1 MLSGIDWI
9 ADHPDAAVIVYKVDD
24 MNWTPKDLAHEE
36 NQAMRCQPIFS
47 VTVAFFLCLAGP
59 TWAAK
64 PTPEEMLQ
72 ARRWV
77 DEHFRQAQQ
86 LVESQPT
93 APAMPGLVVREDCG
107 PMQQNVRDG
116 WPLNLADMPLVQPA
130 VRRRTAA
137 APPFSFVYGDKP
149 SDELLGAW
157 KFREDAQPLGPGK
170 TLRTQTY
177 TDPQTGLEVRCVI
190 VQYDDYPTVEWTLHF
205 KNTGTADTPIL
216 EDLRALD
223 TTFPLSGDGEFLLHH
238 FVGSPCTANDYQ
250 PLETTL
256 APGAAK
262 RIATQGG
269 RPTNSDLPYFNL
281 ETGGGGVIAVVS
293 WAGQWAVDFLRDAG
307 GNLRVCGGQERT
319 HFRLRPGE
327 EVRSPMA
334 VLQFYHGDW
343 IRAQNVWRSWMI
355 AHNLPRPGG
364 KPLAPMISACNGNH
378 YPGIIT
384 NAAEELHF
392 LQRYL
397 EEGIRPDYWWQDA
410 GWYPC
415 DPVGWPKTGTWE
427 VEQQRWPN
435 GIRAVSDWCRKQGI
449 KTIVWFEPERVHAGT
464 WIAEQHPEWVHGG
477 KDGGLLKLGD
487 PPCRQWLTDHID
499 QLLTQ
504 EGIDLYRQDFNIDPL
519 GYWRGA
525 DAEDRQG
532 ITEIR
537 HVEGYFAYW
546 DELLR
551 RRPGMLIDSCA
562 SGGRRNDLETL
573 RRAVPLLRS
582 DYTFE
587 PVGEQNHTYGISF
600 WMPFNGTG
608 FITVDKYL
616 IRSQMALEFT
626 IGVDTRRKDLDY
638 KLLRTLTEQWRQVAP
653 CYFGDYYP
661 LTAYSLEQTAWIAWQ
676 FDLPEKGEGVVQ
688 AFRRA
693 ASPHEAARFKLRGL
707 GPSAEYVLTNL
718 DSGQSQTL
726 AGRELLDPGLAVPIA
741 DQPGSAVIVYK
752 KR

>member
-1 MLSGIDWI
+1 MKTEQRRFAL
-9 ADHPDAAVIVYKVDD
+9 AVA
-24 MNWTPKDLAHEE
+24 LAVSW
-36 NQAMRCQPIFS
+36 AG
-47 VTVAFFLCLAGP
+47 LA
-59 TWAAK
+59 WAAK

-77 DEHFRQAQQ
+77 DEHFRQAQK
-86 LVESQPT
+86 LVESPPT
-93 APAMPGLVVREDCG
+93 APAKPGLVVRENYG
-107 PMQQNVRDG
+107 PVQQNARDG
-116 WPLNLADMPLVQPA
+116 RPLKIADKEFARGLYCHAVSEIVVRLPGPGKSFTATVGIDTNGNYSGGSAEFMVHAGGKRVFCSPVMHRGEPGVPVAVDLGGAVEFTIAVGAAGDNINSDQASWAEAQVVLADGRELWLGDMPLVQPA

-170 TLRTQTY
+170 TKRTQTY

-190 VQYDDYPTVEWTLHF
+190 VQYDDYPTVEWTLYF
-205 KNTGTADTPIL
+205 KNTGAADTPIL

-223 TTFPLSGDGEFLLHH
+223 TTFPRSGNGEFLLHH
-238 FVGSPCTANDYQ
+238 FVGSPCAANDYQ

-307 GNLRVCGGQERT
+307 QNLRVCGGQERT
-319 HFRLRPGE
+319 HFRLQPGE

-427 VEQQRWPN
+427 VEKKRWPN
-435 GIRAVSDWCRKQGI
+435 GIRAVSDWCRQQGI

-477 KDGGLLKLGD
+477 KGGGLLKLGD
-487 PPCRQWLTDHID
+487 PQCRQWLTDHID

-519 GYWRGA
+519 SYWRGA

-562 SGGRRNDLETL
+562 SAAGATTWRRCAEPCRCCAATTSSN
-573 RRAVPLLRS
+573 RS
-582 DYTFE
+582 ASRT
-587 PVGEQNHTYGISF
+587 
-600 WMPFNGTG
+600 
-608 FITVDKYL
+608 
-616 IRSQMALEFT
+616 IRMASRS
-626 IGVDTRRKDLDY
+626 G
-638 KLLRTLTEQWRQVAP
+638 
-653 CYFGDYYP
+653 CH
-661 LTAYSLEQTAWIAWQ
+661 SM
-676 FDLPEKGEGVVQ
+676 
-688 AFRRA
+688 
-693 ASPHEAARFKLRGL
+693 ARVSSR
-707 GPSAEYVLTNL
+707 ST
-718 DSGQSQTL
+718 ST
-726 AGRELLDPGLAVPIA
+726 
-741 DQPGSAVIVYK
+741 
-752 KR
+752 